1 MSVAFVDTSAWYA
14 LLDQRDPHHPRAKAF
29 AEAFSGSLVT
39 SNYVALETTNLI
51 LMRKGFSAAMDF
63 LRMTMESRLLEV
75 LHVTPEQHTGTLEL
89 FSTLGKQGL
98 SLTDCSSVLLMRET
112 KLSETFC
119 FDEDFASQGFTC
131 LPSSPA

>member
-29 AEAFSGSLVT
+29 AESFSGSLVT

-63 LRMTMESRLLEV
+63 LRMTMESRLLQT
-75 LHVTPEQHTGTLEL
+75 LHVTPEQHAGTLEL

-98 SLTDCSSVLLMRET
+98 SFTDCNSVLLMREAR
-112 KLSETFC
+112 LAETFC
-119 FDEDFASQGFTC
+119 FDEDFAGQGFAC
-131 LPSSPA
+131 VPARSA